1 MNVHERS
8 AGTIV
13 DSRASVAYRR
23 TWEKKKEKSGGRDL
37 ENFATIRSASSP
49 SILNHS
55 RFHFQVID
63 ALLFPSFKLEK
74 FFSNNYNR
82 PVEHNPWSLLNNPLF
97 HEWTYT
103 WLSRGSVGRGLDLQ
117 SELEK
122 SIEAPLTMADRL
134 NQASCTSILR
144 ADLN

>member
-49 SILNHS
+49 SILNH
-55 RFHFQVID
+55 
-63 ALLFPSFKLEK
+63 
-74 FFSNNYNR
+74 
-82 PVEHNPWSLLNNPLF
+82 PVPIS
-97 HEWTYT
+97 
-103 WLSRGSVGRGLDLQ
+103 
-117 SELEK
+117 K
-122 SIEAPLTMADRL
+122 
-134 NQASCTSILR
+134 
-144 ADLN
+144 